1 MAAGKDKAKRNKAAL
16 RRRFIRVQLSK
27 AGLGA
32 LLGGAYGLLFGIP
45 DLLDS
50 IAIGALLSPGLL
62 ALAALLRAPLPVL
75 ETAAQVFLAATIAYL
90 VLITGGAAS
99 PLLLWLVLVP
109 AEAALSGGK
118 WPVVYATIAAAAAV
132 LCIGVTE
139 YLNLVPASR
148 LLVAGWQFYVGSAFI
163 AVIQAALIASA
174 AQDRQRRADEAAA
187 AGTTMYRFLAN
198 NAMDLITLH
207 GSDGRIRYASPA
219 ARSLL
224 GRDPE
229 SLVGEAPAMLV
240 HGDDVKPMHYAF
252 VRASYFG
259 QDAEAEVRLKCADG
273 GFVWTEIRC
282 RPAGRGIG
290 QQSEIVA
297 VTRDIS
303 ERKAQEHALIQA
315 RDAADQANRAKSG
328 FLANM
333 SHELRTPLNAIIGF
347 SEVMTHEMFGPLGG
361 PKYREYAGLIHES
374 GEHLLELINGVLD
387 MSKIEA
393 GKFQVSEDLF
403 DLNKVA
409 TQAMRFVKLQADR
422 KGLVLRAA
430 IAEDCANIFADERA
444 IKQILINLLTNAV
457 KFTPRGGEVKVSA
470 ARDGRVVQLAVRDT
484 GVGISE
490 EDLQRL
496 GRPFEQADGMQVK
509 RQEGTGLGLALIKAL
524 TAAHGGRLS
533 IESKPGRGTVVCITL
548 PHAAA
553 DAHGRAEEAASPP
566 AVSLK
571 GAA

>member
-1 MAAGKDKAKRNKAAL
+1 MAAGKDKAERKNAAS
-16 RRRFIRVQLSK
+16 RRRFIRVQLGK
-27 AGLGA
+27 AALGA
-32 LLGGAYGLLFGIP
+32 VLGGAYGVLFGMP

-50 IAIGALLSPGLL
+50 IAIGALLSPVLL
-62 ALAALLRAPLPVL
+62 AFAALLRAPLAVL

-118 WPVVYATIAAAAAV
+118 WPVIYATIATAAAV
-132 LCIGVTE
+132 VCIGAVE
-139 YLNLVPASR
+139 YLNMVPASR
-148 LLVAGWQFYVGSAFI
+148 LLIAGWQFYVGSAFI
-163 AVIQAALIASA
+163 AVVQAALIASA

-207 GSDGRIRYASPA
+207 GADGRIRYASPA

-224 GRDPE
+224 GREPE

-303 ERKAQEHALIQA
+303 ERKAQEYALIKA
-315 RDAADQANRAKSG
+315 RDEADQANRAKSG

-393 GKFQVSEDLF
+393 GKFQVSEELF

-409 TQAMRFVKLQADR
+409 AQAMRFVKLQADR
-422 KGLVLRAA
+422 KGLVLKTALD
-430 IAEDCANIFADERA
+430 EDCATIFGDERA
-444 IKQILINLLTNAV
+444 MKQILINLLTNSV
-457 KFTPRGGEVKVSA
+457 KFTPRGGEVKLSA
-470 ARDGRVVQLAVRDT
+470 ARDGSVVQIAVRDT

-490 EDLQRL
+490 DDLQRL
-496 GRPFEQADGMQVK
+496 GRPFEQVDGIQVK

-524 TAAHGGRLS
+524 TAAHRGRVS

-553 DAHGRAEEAASPP
+553 DAHRQPHEVAAPT